1 MGGGMNTAEWIRH
14 STPFLTW
21 LAEWHAALPQPELET
36 VVGDPARTAILS
48 VDVING
54 FCHSGPLASPRVKGI
69 IAPIVRLMTAAH
81 AAGVRHFVVTQDTH
95 DPEAVEFAAYPPHC
109 VRGSDESETVPEFK
123 ALPFSN
129 EFTVIPKNSIDSAL
143 GTGLDAWLDAH
154 PEVTTFIVVGDCT
167 DLCTHQLAMHLR
179 LRANALQKRGVRVIV
194 PEDCV
199 DTFDVPIETAQT
211 IGALPHDA
219 DLLHRIFLYNM
230 AQNGVEVVK
239 RIRVPQPAHIAAET
253 A

>member
-1 MGGGMNTAEWIRH
+1 MNAQELIRN
-14 STPFLTW
+14 STPFLNW
-21 LAEWHAALPQPELET
+21 LADWHAALPQPAWEA
-36 VVGDPARTAILS
+36 VVSDPGRTAILS

-54 FCHSGPLASPRVKGI
+54 FCHIGPLASPRVKRI
-69 IAPIVRLMTAAH
+69 IEPIVRLMTAAH

-109 VRGSDESETVPEFK
+109 VRDSDESDSVPEFK
-123 ALPFSN
+123 ALPFWN
-129 EFTVIPKNSIDSAL
+129 EFVVMPKNSINSAI
-143 GTGLDAWLDAH
+143 GTDLNQWLDAH
-154 PEVTTFIVVGDCT
+154 SDLNTFIVVGDCT

-179 LRANALQKRGVRVIV
+179 LRANALQMRGVRVIV

-199 DTFDVPIETAQT
+199 DTFDTPVDVAAQ
-211 IGALPHDA
+211 IGALPHEA

-239 RIRVPQPAHIAAET
+239 RIVVPETERAA
-253 A
+253 AAAAA